1 MSTFVDQQL
10 LRLSQP
16 AQLIALVDPPGD
28 VNHARVRALLGAGY
42 SMEFATIHGVS
53 NVQLRHAEF
62 QRPLFPPRR
71 TSGTWTQT
79 SPSYTRADLALERC
93 ELTDAVWVDLAA
105 ELGLTLLLEIDL
117 GEVESILVNE
127 ISGFSTIDEFR
138 NRFRFLDLDAFM
150 AEHRITTVE
159 ELREAFQYLRAEI
172 RMRVPGAFNP
182 NDPANQHSYEL
193 RLALLVRDAPLDV
206 ASALRDAKLARTAA
220 ERSLVLRP
228 EVDGGEVRTP
238 YAPVL
243 LFPVTAVPGPPLTQ
257 AALEAF
263 FAAEGVLA
271 LFI

>member
-1 MSTFVDQQL
+1 MSTFVDQQM

-16 AQLIALVDPPGD
+16 SQLVQLVDPPGD
-28 VNHARVRALLGAGY
+28 ANHTRLRALLGAGY

-53 NVQLRHAEF
+53 NVRVRHAEF

-79 SPSYTRADLALERC
+79 SPSYTRADLTLERGA
-93 ELTDAVWVDLAA
+93 LTDAVWVDLAA

-117 GEVESILVNE
+117 GEVESVLVDK
-127 ISGFSTIDEFR
+127 IGGFSTLAEFR

-150 AEHRITTVE
+150 AEHGITTVE

-172 RMRVPGAFNP
+172 RGRVPGPFDP

-193 RLALLVRDAPLDV
+193 RLALLIRDALDV
-206 ASALRDAKLARTAA
+206 ASVLRDAKLARTAA

-243 LFPVTAVPGPPLTQ
+243 LFPLTAVPGPPLTQ

>member
-1 MSTFVDQQL
+1 MSTFVDQQMV
-10 LRLSQP
+10 RLSQP
-16 AQLIALVDPPGD
+16 AQLIDLVDPPGD
-28 VNHARVRALLGAGY
+28 ANHTRVRVLLTAGY

-53 NVQLRHAEF
+53 NLQVRHAEF
-62 QRPLFPPRR
+62 QRPLFPLRR
-71 TSGTWTQT
+71 TFGTWSQT

-93 ELTDAVWVDLAA
+93 ELGDAVWIDLAA
-105 ELGLTLLLEIDL
+105 ELGLTLLLEIDA
-117 GEVESILVNE
+117 GEVESILTNE
-127 ISGFSTIDEFR
+127 ITGFATLDEFR

-150 AEHRITTVE
+150 AEHGITTVE

-172 RMRVPGAFNP
+172 RMRAPGPFNP
-182 NDPANQHSYEL
+182 ADPANQHSYEL
-193 RLALLVRDAPLDV
+193 RLALLIRDALDV

-220 ERSLVLRP
+220 ERSLVVRP
-228 EVDGGEVRTP
+228 QVDGDEVRTP

-243 LFPVTAVPGPPLTQ
+243 LFPLSAVPGPPLTQ